1 MSRAKLGLS
10 PPYRRYS
17 STSFL
22 QRKRWCIYYDDYDVI
37 GAQRYNAL
45 TQKFTFWGIYQAMVA
60 RRLGF
65 EQARAPLSQA
75 DR

>member
-1 MSRAKLGLS
+1 
-10 PPYRRYS
+10 
-17 STSFL
+17 L

-37 GAQRYNAL
+37 GAQMYNAL